1 MHRNARFAVLLLTAC
16 APAPSL
22 PVADGGLIAADADG
36 AATDASEV
44 TDAGTVASC
53 AFGPLPGHVSVGAGG
68 RLSLPLSGDLGQVEA
83 RAPEGWR
90 VQVLEGPRVELR
102 APYQAE
108 SAVLEPVLR
117 CPGGGRAEARVP
129 LELRP
134 LRWSRIASWAPPAGP
149 AAVLRPNL
157 WIDPEE
163 PDHLLLFGGLGTD
176 FSFRAEL
183 WSYAFARQHWDQ
195 VGAPLGLR
203 VRGGLAV
210 GRPGRPA
217 LLVLDEQV
225 GLGAASGQ
233 VLSEV
238 DYGGETPSM
247 SVLAAEAPIEGWYG
261 GAFFYAPNLERYVVA
276 CGSAPSGNHCRA
288 VLYDPSTAQWEL
300 PEVVGDAPKGRFG
313 FAFAFDEPGQ
323 RLVLY
328 SGATDII
335 GGRYVSD
342 AETWALALGER
353 PFRWRRLHPSGAPTP
368 RVYGCH
374 AMDPA
379 GQRLLTFGGGLDAA
393 SLSGALMALDL
404 EAGEERWEAIELSG
418 GPPSRGLCS
427 AVSDPERGRI
437 LLGFGDDASGTF
449 SDLWALEL

>member
-1 MHRNARFAVLLLTAC
+1 MLLLTAC

-22 PVADGGLIAADADG
+22 PVADGGPIAADAG
-36 AATDASEV
+36 GSIAP
-44 TDAGTVASC
+44 DAGTVASC
-53 AFGPLPGHVSVGAGG
+53 ALGPLPSQLSVGAGG
-68 RLSLPLSGDLGQVEA
+68 RLSLTLSGDPGQLEA
-83 RAPEGWR
+83 RAPDGWR
-90 VQVLEGPRVELR
+90 ARVLEGPRVELR
-102 APYQAE
+102 APYQGDQGEPA
-108 SAVLEPVLR
+108 ALELVLR
-117 CPGGGRAEARVP
+117 CAGGAQAEARLP

-134 LRWSRIASWAPPAGP
+134 MRWSRLASWAPPAGP

-163 PDHLLLFGGLGTD
+163 PDHLLLLGGLGAD

-183 WSYAFARQHWDQ
+183 WSYAFARQRWDQ
-195 VGAPLGLR
+195 LGSPLGLR

-210 GRPGRPA
+210 GRPGQPA
-217 LLVLDEQV
+217 LLLLDEQV

-238 DYGGETPSM
+238 DYGGEMPAM
-247 SVLAAEAPIEGWYG
+247 SVLAEEAPIEGWYG
-261 GAFFYAPNLERYVVA
+261 GAFFYAPGLDRYVVA
-276 CGSAPSGNHCRA
+276 CGSAPSGNHCRV
-288 VLYDPSTAQWEL
+288 VLYDPSRAQWEL

-313 FAFAFDEPGQ
+313 FAYAYDEASQ

-328 SGATDII
+328 SGATDIV

-353 PFRWRRLHPSGAPTP
+353 PLRWSPLSPAGSPTP

-379 GQRLLTFGGGLDAA
+379 GHRLLSFGGGLDAA

-404 EAGEERWEAIELSG
+404 EPGEERWEAIALSG
-418 GPPSRGLCS
+418 GPASRGLCS

-437 LLGFGDDASGTF
+437 VLGFGDDASGTF